1 MKRLLLGILSFAIGG
16 AALMAQQTT
25 KTIKGMVID
34 PNGNPVP
41 GAMVQ
46 ATGGADTSVTDADGS
61 YEMEVPFFLKSITV
75 TYPGYKKR
83 KTNLDSAP
91 YYVTQLKGRGGR
103 KGLCGFLNA
112 VGGCVF
118 PIDAFDDTPQ
128 FQVGLMGGATWN
140 GWGGYAKLLMRVA
153 GSNDYDSNYDWRKV
167 GGYGVAPT
175 ITLGFIRQFS
185 NVFGLFAGVGVQWN
199 PDAWEEVIGYKQGDS
214 YNYSYDRFY
223 HLGTDLRFAAELGVM
238 FNFNKHVNCIVG
250 LTYSLPNGND
260 IYGYESYG
268 DTYHRWDGYSNS
280 GILTPFIGIG
290 YTFAR

>member
-1 MKRLLLGILSFAIGG
+1 MKRLLLGILSLAIGG

-118 PIDAFDDTPQ
+118 PMSTYDNTAQ

-153 GSNDYDSNYDWRKV
+153 GSNDYDSFHYQFSHHHKV

-185 NVFGLFAGVGVQWN
+185 NVFGLFAGVGMQWN
-199 PDAWEEVIGYKQGDS
+199 PDSWYEYISGD
-214 YNYSYDRFY
+214 YFY
-223 HLGTDLRFAAELGVM
+223 HYGTDLRFAAELGLM
-238 FNFNKHVNCIVG
+238 FNFNKHVNCTVG
-250 LTYSLPNGND
+250 WTYSLPNGGNNHD
-260 IYGYESYG
+260 INFDYDDYVLIDYE
-268 DTYHRWDGYSNS
+268 NS
-280 GILTPFIGIG
+280 GIFTPFIGIG
-290 YTFAR
+290 YTFTR